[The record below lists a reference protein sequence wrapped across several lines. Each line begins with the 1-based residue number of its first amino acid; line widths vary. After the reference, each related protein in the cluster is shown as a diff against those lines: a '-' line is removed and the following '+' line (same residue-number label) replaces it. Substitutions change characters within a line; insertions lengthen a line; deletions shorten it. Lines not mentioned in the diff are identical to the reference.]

1 MNLYLNG
8 KKGIVLV
15 VDMLMKKWLERAT
28 PVVLIT
34 FIVKPMMKANV
45 KQGEEKMKSNL
56 LKKELE
62 LISTE
67 DLNLRYC
74 YILDR
79 AEKSEAKDIPVTD
92 AQHVLWIEDILRKR
106 FQLIRYL
113 GRDPYLPDQ
122 IEIEHPSNYM
132 VSLLKSRSKPTPKAT
147 EIIHPCS
154 AAVTKKAEIKT
165 EGTLRFKITITSSIG
180 SVVKTSNVKVDSRS
194 EADTIAVDLIKEL
207 GLKKAK
213 YKIS

>member
-1 MNLYLNG
+1 
-8 KKGIVLV
+8 
-15 VDMLMKKWLERAT
+15 
-28 PVVLIT
+28 
-34 FIVKPMMKANV
+34 
-45 KQGEEKMKSNL
+45 MKSNL

-113 GRDPYLPDQ
+113 GRDPYLPDRF
-122 IEIEHPSNYM
+122 EEKAPSNYM

-154 AAVTKKAEIKT
+154 AAVTKK
-165 EGTLRFKITITSSIG
+165 EGLLRFKIAITSSIG